1 MRILIHK
8 DKKFL
13 WKEGDLHTNF
23 GVIKDKDI
31 KKAKNGSKVVSNI
44 KEEFIVL
51 EPSFDDLIK
60 RIKRGP
66 QIMITKDIGYILTNT
81 GITKD
86 STVLEA
92 GAGSGYLT
100 SFLSIFCKK
109 VISYERNKEF
119 FKLVNENIKFIGLKN
134 IEIKNKDVYK
144 KIDEKELDLII
155 LDLPEPWNAI
165 ENAFKALKKGYFLVC
180 YLPTINQVIELLK
193 KNKTFIHVK
202 TVEIIEREWQID
214 EGKVRPVSS
223 IISHTGFMVFL
234 RKI

>member
-1 MRILIHK
+1 MKILIHK
-8 DKKFL
+8 D
-13 WKEGDLHTNF
+13 DLHTNF

>member
-1 MRILIHK
+1 MKLLIHK
-8 DKKFL
+8 EKKFL
-13 WKEGDLHTNF
+13 WKSGDLHTNF
-23 GVIKDKDI
+23 GLIKEKDI
-31 KKAKNGSKVVSNI
+31 VKAKNGSKIYSNI
-44 KEEFIVL
+44 KEEFTVL

-92 GAGSGYLT
+92 GSGSGYLT

-134 IEIKNKDVYK
+134 IQTKNKDVYK

-193 KNKTFIHVK
+193 NNKTFIHVK
-202 TVEIIEREWQID
+202 TVEIIEREWQTD

>member
-1 MRILIHK
+1 MKILIHK

-81 GITKD
+81 GISKD
-86 STVLEA
+86 SVVLEA
-92 GAGSGYLT
+92 GSGSGHLT

-119 FKLVNENIKFIGLKN
+119 FNLVKQNIDYLGLKN
-134 IEIKNKDVYK
+134 VELKNKDIYK
-144 KIDEKELDLII
+144 KIDEKDVDLIV
-155 LDLPEPWNAI
+155 LDLPEPWQVLKNSY
-165 ENAFKALKKGYFLVC
+165 KALKKGSFLVC

-193 KNKTFIHVK
+193 KNKNFSHVK
-202 TVEIIEREWQID
+202 TVEIIEREWQTD

>member
-1 MRILIHK
+1 MKILIHK